1 MFSIMFNYVH
11 IPFITSVV
19 STLMRIS
26 AIHCIQSLCDRGEEA
41 VWLLL

>member
-11 IPFITSVV
+11 IPFIASVV

-26 AIHCIQSLCDRGEEA
+26 AIHYIQSLCDGEEA